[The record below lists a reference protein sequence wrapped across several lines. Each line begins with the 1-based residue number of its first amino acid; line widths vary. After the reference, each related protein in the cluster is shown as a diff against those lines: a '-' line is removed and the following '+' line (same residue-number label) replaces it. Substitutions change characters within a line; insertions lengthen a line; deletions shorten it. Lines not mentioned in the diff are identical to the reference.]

1 MCKRWN
7 IQIDVGQYPS
17 RCSAAVHSRVCIAR
31 SPQSCH
37 FAKVINALWQSCHM
51 RSTTVSRSTTAQ
63 PPLPP
68 STAVALMQIQL
79 AIHSR
84 ALCRSRWPARANW
97 LLTLTNL
104 FARAYVC
111 VSVYNKWQMKN
122 GNSENAPMIENAIR
136 LEIDFEFFIMTK
148 AKMVS
153 RWLRH
158 YTACCSKWTL
168 TVYSVRQWVEMNL
181 LAWNGINV
189 WL

>member
-84 ALCRSRWPARANW
+84 ALCRSHWPARANW
-97 LLTLTNL
+97 LLTLTIS

-111 VSVYNKWQMKN
+111 VCLCIINGKW
-122 GNSENAPMIENAIR
+122 
-136 LEIDFEFFIMTK
+136 
-148 AKMVS
+148 KMET
-153 RWLRH
+153 R
-158 YTACCSKWTL
+158 KM
-168 TVYSVRQWVEMNL
+168 RQWLKMQF
-181 LAWNGINV
+181 V
-189 WL
+189 WKLILNFSLWLKRKWLVVGYVTTPPAAPSGPSQCTLSANEWKWIY